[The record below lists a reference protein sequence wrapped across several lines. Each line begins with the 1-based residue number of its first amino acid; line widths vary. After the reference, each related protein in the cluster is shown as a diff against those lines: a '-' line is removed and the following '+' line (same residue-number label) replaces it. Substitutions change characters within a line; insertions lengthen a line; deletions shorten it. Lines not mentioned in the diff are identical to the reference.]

1 MLHAT
6 IEHIVSDPTLHA
18 KWLNT
23 LSYME
28 NCGARKI
35 SKCEHPTR
43 TNLMVLK
50 HAAEEHRHAY
60 YLKKMID
67 RVQEGACGTYE
78 VDELLAGHT
87 SRHYLHRLDIFAS
100 KYLQEKLGLA
110 GEELKYVAYL
120 YVTYAIEV
128 RADDLYPV
136 YHEVLKKYDS
146 PVSVWTIIK
155 EEEGHLEEMIGA
167 LEKFDPQWETHA
179 KVILA
184 YEEEVFQA
192 WMELVGEEVG
202 ISTAQLNYS

>member
-1 MLHAT
+1 MLQAT
-6 IEHIVSDPTLHA
+6 IDQIVSDPSLHA

-67 RVQEGACGTYE
+67 RVQEGACETYE
-78 VDELLAGHT
+78 VEELLAGHT

-100 KYLQEKLGLA
+100 KYLQKTLQLS

-136 YHEVLKKYDS
+136 YHEVLKKHDS
-146 PVSVWTIIK
+146 PVSVWNIIK
-155 EEEGHLEEMIGA
+155 EEEGHLEEMISS
-167 LEKFDPQWETHA
+167 LEKFDANWEVHA
-179 KVILA
+179 KVIRA

-192 WMELVGEEVG
+192 WMRVVEDCVAKEGKV
-202 ISTAQLNYS
+202 TASV